1 MALNHIT
8 TRCSPEEIFSHLV
21 DCAEYPKWL
30 LGASKI
36 RRIEAEWPA
45 VGSCFHHTIGHGPL
59 RFRDRSEVIAVDPP
73 HRLELHVRVTP
84 LVQGRVT
91 FTVRPCGDGA
101 LLTLQEEPAARLIGN
116 LVRPVLDPVT
126 HLRNHRSLHQLAAL
140 MDETHD
146 RTPVA

>member
-8 TRCSPEEIFSHLV
+8 TRCSPEEVFSHLV

-36 RRIEAEWPA
+36 RRVEAEWPA
-45 VGSCFHHTIGHGPL
+45 LGSCFHHTIGCGPF
-59 RFRDRSEVIAVDPP
+59 RFKDRSEVVAVDEP

-91 FTVRPCGDGA
+91 FTVRPCDDGA
-101 LLTLQEEPAARLIGN
+101 LLTLQEEPEARLIGN
-116 LVRPVLDPVT
+116 LVRLVLDPVT
-126 HLRNHRSLHQLAAL
+126 HLRNHRSLRKLKEL
-140 MDETHD
+140 MDEVHD
-146 RTPVA
+146 RSPAA